1 MKIALSIITTT
12 IFIFSAC
19 NSEEKVQTD
28 NSVTDEIKKEAHIA
42 MVVDKINTSNY
53 TYLQVSE
60 NKENYWIAVPLMEI
74 EIGETVYFSKFMEM
88 KEFKSETIDRTFS
101 SILFVEDVRK
111 SATPD
116 HMKQVHSGAMTV
128 PKQNI
133 KIEPL
138 DDGYSV
144 EQIYSE
150 KNDLNGKVVEV
161 KGKVV
166 KYNPQIMNRNWIHI
180 QDGTGTGSDYDLVV
194 TSADEVK
201 VGDVIIVKGT
211 VTLDKDFGAGYSFGV
226 VIENARIEAE

>member
-1 MKIALSIITTT
+1 MKLFLT
-12 IFIFSAC
+12 ILTAAVFLTAGC
-19 NSEEKVQTD
+19 NSDEEVQTK
-28 NSVTDEIKKEAHIA
+28 NSLTNEFKKEAHIA

-60 NKENYWIAVPLMEI
+60 NKKTFWIAVPSMEI

-88 KEFKSETIDRTFS
+88 KDFKSETIDRTFS
-101 SILFVEDVRK
+101 SLLFVEDARK

-128 PKQNI
+128 SKQNV

-138 DDGYSV
+138 DDGYTI
-144 EQIYSE
+144 EKIYAE
-150 KNDLNGKVVEV
+150 KNDLIGKLIEV

-180 QDGTGTGSDYDLVV
+180 QDGTGSVNDYDLVV

-201 VGDVIIVKGT
+201 VGDIIIVKGP
-211 VTLDKDFGAGYSFGV
+211 VTIDKDFGAGYFFPV
-226 VIENARIEAE
+226 VIEDARIELD